1 MIRLV
6 HGLRSVVVLCLLTI
20 ALPVRSQD
28 SQEEQVPTFKS
39 GVDVVNIFFTVK
51 DKHGTLVPSL
61 KKEDF
66 QIAEDSKPQTI
77 KYFSSETN
85 LPLTLGIMV
94 DTSGSM
100 AAVLPV
106 EKEIGGIFI
115 RQIMREKDLAF
126 LINFDVNVE
135 LEQDMTNSSRDIAR
149 ALNEVKIN
157 TGGGGGTGIPGIGQG
172 PIPIHR
178 PRGTALYDAVYLAAH
193 DKLSSEVGRKAMIIL
208 TDGVDN
214 GSKLNLK
221 DAIEAAQRADTICY
235 VLLVSDPA
243 FGRDDRDMGKLAE
256 ETGGR
261 VIDVGY
267 KADKMKQAFDRIS
280 EELRSQY
287 SLGYTP
293 TNNRKDGSFRKIEIK
308 TPLGKVQARKG
319 YYALK

>member
-1 MIRLV
+1 MNGSLLFRMIMA
-6 HGLRSVVVLCLLTI
+6 LCLLTI
-20 ALPVRSQD
+20 ALPARSQD
-28 SQEEQVPTFKS
+28 PPEEQVPTFRT

-51 DKHGTLVPSL
+51 DKKGTLIPNL

-66 QIAEDSKPQTI
+66 QIFEDGKPQTI

-85 LPLTLGIMV
+85 LPLTLGMLV

-135 LEQDMTNSSRDIAR
+135 LANDMTSSSREIAR

-157 TGGGGGTGIPGIGQG
+157 TGGSAGGGIPGIGQG
-172 PIPIHR
+172 PIPISR

-193 DKLSSEVGRKAMIIL
+193 DKLASEVGRKAMIIL
-208 TDGVDN
+208 TDGMDN
-214 GSKLNLK
+214 GSKVNLK

-243 FGRDDRDMGKLAE
+243 YGRDDRDMGKLAE

-261 VIDVGY
+261 LIDVGS
-267 KADKMKQAFDRIS
+267 KPEKMKQAFDRVS

-287 SLGYTP
+287 SIGYTP
-293 TNNRKDGSFRKIEIK
+293 TNTKKDGSFRKIEIK
-308 TPLGKVQARKG
+308 TPQGKVQARKG